1 MDEWMASMTTEQ
13 RDDSARNTVFG
24 EVADLYDA
32 VRRDYPADL
41 VTEVLGYAGLGD
53 RGAVEIGAGTG
64 KATVA
69 FAERGVPIVC
79 VEPDPRMAELLRRKV
94 AGYPGVRIEQAGFEG
109 WERDGRTFGLVF
121 AATSWHWVPEGVRW
135 DRTYEALAP
144 GGAVAL
150 FWNHHGVMEP
160 EVHAELAQIDARYGL
175 TFTPHTMAGW
185 SMSDEIEYQD
195 DPDSG
200 WPSQAARM
208 DGRFTDMRSK
218 RFKTR
223 VHYPTKRHIDYL
235 TSISAYRIMAA
246 DAREAVQ
253 AEVAALLDTHSG
265 GIDMVNRTDL
275 FLARSS

>member
-1 MDEWMASMTTEQ
+1 MVAGMTTEQ

-24 EVADLYDA
+24 EVAALYDA
-32 VRRDYPADL
+32 VRADYPAQL
-41 VTEVLGYAGLGD
+41 VTEVLDYAALGD

-94 AGYPGVRIEQAGFEG
+94 ADHPGVRIEQSGFES
-109 WERDGRTFGLVF
+109 WERDGRTFGLAF
-121 AATSWHWVPEGVRW
+121 AATSWHWVPEEVRW

-150 FWNHHGVMEP
+150 FWNHHGVMDP
-160 EVHAELAQIDARYGL
+160 EVHAGLAEIDARYDL

-195 DPDSG
+195 DEESG

-223 VHYPTKRHIDYL
+223 VHYPTKRYIDYL
-235 TSISAYRIMAA
+235 TSISAYRIMG
-246 DAREAVQ
+246 DEARAAVQ
-253 AEVAALLDTHSG
+253 ADVAALLDNRGG
-265 GIDMVNRTDL
+265 GIDMVARSDL
-275 FLARSS
+275 FLARAI